1 MFYTIVPSLPPSP
14 SNCFSIQLFRKREG
28 RNNLQDFVVTLNCS
42 FFTEILPELLFWL
55 KLENEEE
62 RLKSYFWTYI
72 FDVNK
77 KIVRCKRK
85 QALDAKILRLFAFYL
100 NQKKNFRQQ
109 QSKQNKAFPGFDLVQ
124 QEQFNFEE
132 TICKICS
139 LSLIKK

>member
-1 MFYTIVPSLPPSP
+1 M
-14 SNCFSIQLFRKREG
+14 
-28 RNNLQDFVVTLNCS
+28 QDFVVTLNCS

-72 FDVNK
+72 FDVNIK
-77 KIVRCKRK
+77 NRK